1 MNRFR
6 LLIIYFTLLATP
18 QIFAYDIKCT
28 IIKGPNLTVNG
39 FSKDLTDLEFT
50 VSKDQ
55 ISGESIM
62 DLPVV
67 GNSETSFE
75 SSNFD
80 SSPQRCSPFFNTYLN
95 DRRFQFTIDFPLDL
109 KKATAIFDHSNLTE
123 HEFNAIIRAKGIYT
137 FAMVDYTVENQNR
150 EDASAKLKC
159 EGESL
164 ALFIAELQKKCTG
177 IYTAYQKA
185 KTSPQTKPVEIAL
198 NQKGSLIGAIPRVTP
213 SYSGQH

>member
-1 MNRFR
+1 MTQFR
-6 LLIIYFTLLATP
+6 LLLIYLTLFSTP
-18 QIFAYDIKCT
+18 LTFSYEIKCT

-39 FSKDLTDLEFT
+39 FSKDLTDLEFS
-50 VSKDQ
+50 VSKDP
-55 ISGESIM
+55 ISEKTVI

-80 SSPQRCSPFFNTYLN
+80 SSPQRCSPFFNTFLD

-109 KKATAIFDHSNLTE
+109 KNATAIFDHTDQSE
-123 HEFNAIIRAKGIYT
+123 HEFNAIIRAKGIYS
-137 FAMVDYTVENQNR
+137 FAMVDYKVENQNK

-159 EGESL
+159 DGDGL
-164 ALFIAELQKKCTG
+164 ALFIADLQKKCTG

-185 KTSPQTKPVEIAL
+185 KSSPRPKPLEIAL
-198 NQKGSLIGAIPRVTP
+198 DQKDYLVSTTHGATLGNA
-213 SYSGQH
+213 GQH